1 MTGLGSKYAC
11 GLYLTKLG
19 IKVNRA
25 NFLKNNTPIFGAL
38 MTTTQLETSVIIIG
52 AGPAGAGTSF
62 FLSKNGIPHIVIEK
76 EAFPRD
82 KVCGDACSGKTA
94 LVINRANPAWLDEIL
109 QDSSR
114 FMPSWGITFVAP
126 NGKSLDIPF
135 SPNRTPETKAPGF
148 TVPRLVLDN
157 FLFSKMASAQC
168 RIYQNATVAAIE
180 NVAGGVCVTMLH
192 EGNTYSISAP
202 LLVGAD
208 GDKSMVRKQ
217 YLSEST
223 APKTYA
229 VGLRAYYSG
238 VTDLKKDNF
247 IELHFLPEMLPGYL
261 WIFPLPNGMANVGV
275 GILSE
280 RIREKKIN
288 LREQMLYAIKNNPQI
303 APRFAN
309 ATMHGKIQGW
319 GLPLGM
325 EQQPISGDN
334 FMLVGDAAA
343 LIDPFSGEGIGNAL
357 YSGMLAA
364 AAIKEA
370 LDSKNFSGAFIKKA
384 YDDVFYKRIGDEL
397 KISATLQRLCKYPWL
412 FNFVVNKAAKSASLR
427 NTISC
432 MFSDMD
438 LREQL
443 SKPSFYLR
451 ILFNK

>member
-1 MTGLGSKYAC
+1 MET
-11 GLYLTKLG
+11 
-19 IKVNRA
+19 I
-25 NFLKNNTPIFGAL
+25 
-38 MTTTQLETSVIIIG
+38 QLNTSVIIIG

-62 FLSKNGIPHIVIEK
+62 FLTKYGIPHIVIEK
-76 EAFPRD
+76 DTFPRD

-94 LVINRANPAWLDEIL
+94 LVINRANPEWLTEIL
-109 QDSSR
+109 ADAKQ
-114 FMPSWGITFVAP
+114 FLPSWGITFVAP
-126 NGKSLDIPF
+126 NGKALEIPF

-157 FLFSKMASAQC
+157 FLFGKMQSEYC
-168 RIYQNATVAAIE
+168 NIFQNASVSQIDNTGSMVTALMMHD
-180 NVAGGVCVTMLH
+180 GVNY
-192 EGNTYSISAP
+192 EIKAP
-202 LLVGAD
+202 IIVGAD
-208 GDKSMVRKQ
+208 GDKSIVRKKF
-217 YLSEST
+217 LSESI

-229 VGLRAYYSG
+229 IGLRGYYQG
-238 VTDLKKDNF
+238 VTGLHKENY

-280 RIREKKIN
+280 RVRKKKIN
-288 LREQMLYAIKNNPQI
+288 LREQMLYAIKNNPDI

-309 ATMHGKIQGW
+309 ATLTGKIQGW

-325 EQQPISGDN
+325 TRQPISGDN
-334 FMLVGDAAA
+334 FILTGDAAA

-370 LDSKNFSGAFIKKA
+370 QTPNNFSAGFLKTA
-384 YDDVFYKRIGDEL
+384 YDDVFYKRIGEEL
-397 KISATLQRLCKYPWL
+397 QISAALQRLCKYSWL
-412 FNFVVNKAAKSASLR
+412 FNFVVNKAQKSASLR

-432 MFSDMD
+432 MFTDMD

-443 SKPSFYLR
+443 SKPSFYLK
-451 ILFNK
+451 ILMNR